1 MSKLFDTLE
10 QIRKNEAAKTSGPNT
25 IPVSKPKKKK
35 LPPRTISFILIPIFL
50 GVGIYVSLPYLSAI
64 VQQNI
69 SRFTKQEQSR
79 TTIEP
84 APKVEKKAAM
94 PKTPQIASSSKQVKP
109 AAPPAT
115 SKAPTPVSTSKPASK
130 SQANSTLQQFVSLN
144 NKGTELISNNQYWE
158 GIRYLNKAAEL
169 QPNSVEPLI
178 NIGVALS
185 ELGLYGPALRYFKK
199 ALEIDPNNQTTLDNI
214 TLLTE
219 AGLLDMAM

>member
-10 QIRKNEAAKTSGPNT
+10 QIRKNEAAKASGPNT
-25 IPVSKPKKKK
+25 IPVSKSKKKK
-35 LPPRTISFILIPIFL
+35 LTPRTISFIVIPIFL
-50 GVGIYVSLPYLSAI
+50 GVVIYVSLPYLSAI

-69 SRFTKQEQSR
+69 SRLPKQEQSR

-84 APKVEKKAAM
+84 VPKVETKAA
-94 PKTPQIASSSKQVKP
+94 TPSKPQTVATAKQAKPNTPPTTPAKSS
-109 AAPPAT
+109 
-115 SKAPTPVSTSKPASK
+115 PVSASKPASK
-130 SQANSTLQQFVSLN
+130 SQANSTLQQFVSFN

-169 QPNSVEPLI
+169 QPKSVEPLI